1 MGHMIKMEL
10 SHWSRSLL
18 VFFPNHLGV
27 EWFVING
34 WDLSNLG
41 FSPYMTILGDKSHII
56 IIRDV
61 FHHSTS
67 VNRGPYS
74 TKPGDKHRPILSV
87 TSGWDLSYMGGC
99 VIYGWGLS
107 NMGSYL
113 LRYCDEIR
121 REYDFLPI
129 YDKPPHIWQIP
140 PRYDKPHPYM
150 TNPIVNFFVR
160 VTP

>member
-1 MGHMIKMEL
+1 MIKIEL
-10 SHWSRSLL
+10 SHWSRRLL
-18 VFFPNHLGV
+18 VFFPTHRGV
-27 EWFVING
+27 EGFVING

-41 FSPYMTILGDKSHII
+41 YSQYIKNLGDKSHII

-61 FHHSTS
+61 FHDGTW
-67 VNRGPYS
+67 VYRGPYS
-74 TKPGDKHRPILSV
+74 TKPGDKHRPIWNV

-99 VIYGWGLS
+99 VIYGLGLS
-107 NMGSYL
+107 NMASYL

-121 REYDFLPI
+121 REYDFKPI
-129 YDKPPHIWQIP
+129 YDKAPHIRQIP

-150 TNPIVNFFVR
+150 TTPIVYFFVR

>member
-1 MGHMIKMEL
+1 MIKIEL
-10 SHWSRSLL
+10 SHWSRRLL

-27 EWFVING
+27 EGFVIHG
-34 WDLSNLG
+34 WDLSNMG
-41 FSPYMTILGDKSHII
+41 YSPYMTNLGDKSRII

-61 FHHSTS
+61 FHHGTW

-74 TKPGDKHRPILSV
+74 TKPGICHIWGGV
-87 TSGWDLSYMGGC
+87 SYMGGVC
-99 VIYGWGLS
+99 RIWAPIYSGTVMKYVA
-107 NMGSYL
+107 NMTLYP
-113 LRYCDEIR
+113 YMTN
-121 REYDFLPI
+121 PPT

-150 TNPIVNFFVR
+150 TNPIVYFFVR